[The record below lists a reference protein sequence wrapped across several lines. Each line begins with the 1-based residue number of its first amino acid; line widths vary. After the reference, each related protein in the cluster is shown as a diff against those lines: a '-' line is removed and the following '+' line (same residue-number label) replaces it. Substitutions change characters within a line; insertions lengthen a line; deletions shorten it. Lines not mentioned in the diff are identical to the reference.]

1 MAVPTAWAYH
11 FEKSAFGGYDVGDFA
26 IGYGFAEWNLASDF
40 EDATI
45 EWREVKA
52 KRREKIWLL
61 VPAKYWSSQR
71 KVAPRIN
78 EFVVALLELV
88 DFGSALRMA
97 SSIKW
102 SSSKALSSARRKM
115 VPEW

>member
-1 MAVPTAWAYH
+1 MVGADDAMARDDKANGIFAHGGADGLGGH

-52 KRREKIWLL
+52 KRREEIWLL
-61 VPAKYWSSQR
+61 ASKILVKPAESST
-71 KVAPRIN
+71 
-78 EFVVALLELV
+78 
-88 DFGSALRMA
+88 
-97 SSIKW
+97 
-102 SSSKALSSARRKM
+102 
-115 VPEW
+115 